1 MDGQG
6 IVERPDGRATS
17 ERQLGLL
24 AVPAVGLGC
33 MGMSTFYGPTDERE
47 ALATIGRALELGCNF
62 LDTAEFYG
70 PFTNE
75 DLVGRAIAG
84 RRDHVVLATKF
95 GVGPNGPDGSPENVR
110 RSIDGSLTRLGTD
123 HVDLYYLHRV
133 DPKTPIEETVGA
145 MAELVREGKVRH
157 LGLSEASA
165 ATLRRA
171 HAVHPIAALQTEYSL
186 WTRDVEEEEVLPA
199 CRDLGIGFV
208 AYAPLGRGFLTG
220 RFAKPSD
227 FDPDDLRRRLPRFQ
241 GAALEHNLGVLAK
254 VEELASAKGC
264 TPAQLALAWVLAQ
277 GEDVVAIPGTR
288 HLEYLE
294 QNLAALELELSDDEL
309 ALIDETLPVPEG
321 ERYHP
326 AGMAVI
332 DRAAGEDPRAKL
344 HSSWATGASAWGEH
358 GDRTEARSGIVT
370 ERMLELTAPRPGDRL
385 LELACGPGAVGLA
398 AAELVAPGEAVLSDV
413 APEMTAIAAAR
424 AEALGLRNVRTLEID
439 LESIDQPDGSY
450 DVVVCRWGFMF
461 AVDPARAARELR
473 RVLRPGG
480 RFALAVWGPRA
491 RNPWLGLTLDA
502 MGAELG
508 EPVPPPGVPGPFAL
522 DDAEDLARLLTDAK
536 LVDVSVTGLDLPMR
550 ASSVDE
556 WWETTSSLSGGLS
569 TRLATLS
576 EGAAQAM
583 RARARE
589 AAAPYET
596 PDGVELPGVAL
607 LAAGRRD

>member
-1 MDGQG
+1 
-6 IVERPDGRATS
+6 
-17 ERQLGLL
+17 
-24 AVPAVGLGC
+24 
-33 MGMSTFYGPTDERE
+33 
-47 ALATIGRALELGCNF
+47 
-62 LDTAEFYG
+62 
-70 PFTNE
+70 
-75 DLVGRAIAG
+75 
-84 RRDHVVLATKF
+84 
-95 GVGPNGPDGSPENVR
+95 
-110 RSIDGSLTRLGTD
+110 
-123 HVDLYYLHRV
+123 
-133 DPKTPIEETVGA
+133 
-145 MAELVREGKVRH
+145 
-157 LGLSEASA
+157 
-165 ATLRRA
+165 
-171 HAVHPIAALQTEYSL
+171 
-186 WTRDVEEEEVLPA
+186 
-199 CRDLGIGFV
+199 
-208 AYAPLGRGFLTG
+208 
-220 RFAKPSD
+220 
-227 FDPDDLRRRLPRFQ
+227 
-241 GAALEHNLGVLAK
+241 
-254 VEELASAKGC
+254 
-264 TPAQLALAWVLAQ
+264 
-277 GEDVVAIPGTR
+277 
-288 HLEYLE
+288 
-294 QNLAALELELSDDEL
+294 
-309 ALIDETLPVPEG
+309 
-321 ERYHP
+321 
-326 AGMAVI
+326 MAVI
-332 DRAAGEDPRAKL
+332 DRAAGKDPRAKL

-358 GDRTEARSGIVT
+358 GDRTETRSGIVT